1 MNKPDYF
8 KAKRI
13 DEAMALL
20 LDFQGLVQQQ
30 INERETL
37 LPPIQVLAVLSENY
51 RRKLFELMNEFARR
65 EIEALENEF
74 EAI

>member
-1 MNKPDYF
+1 MNRADYF

-20 LDFQGLVQQQ
+20 LDFQNLVQEQ

-37 LPPIQVLAVLSENY
+37 LPTIQVLTVLNENY
-51 RRKLFELMNEFARR
+51 RRKLFELMKEFARR
-65 EIEALENEF
+65 EIEILENEF